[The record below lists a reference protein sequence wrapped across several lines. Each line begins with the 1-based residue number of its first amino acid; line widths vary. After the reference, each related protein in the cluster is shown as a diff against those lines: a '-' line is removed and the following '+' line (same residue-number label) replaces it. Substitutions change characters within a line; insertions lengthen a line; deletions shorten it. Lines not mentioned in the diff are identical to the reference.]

1 MAARPASCAQSAV
14 PGARCRFLRESP
26 LEQGRRRPATLLR
39 EVGSGRLLLEMGP
52 ARARRAATF
61 VSRTGSPVPAGVA
74 PRRGLR
80 QQSLARSAPRS
91 GSSSA
96 SARPASDPYRS
107 RTRPASPCSPS
118 RVRPPSELAALAEG
132 WPLKPCQS
140 QIAYRR
146 RRPQVALLERFWPTP
161 GSSRASAL
169 PGRALPAAWIPAD
182 SLVLIPNRWS
192 VYP

>member
-26 LEQGRRRPATLLR
+26 LEQGRRPPAIPLR
-39 EVGSGRLLLEMGP
+39 EVGSGR
-52 ARARRAATF
+52 ARRAAMF
-61 VSRTGSPVPAGVA
+61 VSRTGCPAPARVG

-80 QQSLARSAPRS
+80 QAALARSVPRS

-96 SARPASDPYRS
+96 SARPVSDPYRS
-107 RTRPASPCSPS
+107 RTRPVSPCSPS
-118 RVRPPSELAALAEG
+118 RVRPPSALAAPAEG
-132 WPLKPCQS
+132 RPPKPCQS
-140 QIAYRR
+140 QIASRR
-146 RRPQVALLERFWPTP
+146 RRPQVVLLERFGPKP

-169 PGRALPAAWIPAD
+169 PGPALPAAWIPVD